1 MSEPNLPIGHDSC
14 LKINR
19 SSKALLLQKHAMS
32 LANRLFFFWDIN
44 TSLKEEAHE
53 HQLSHQDTR
62 LIGFLRIE
70 GKGNI

>member
-1 MSEPNLPIGHDSC
+1 MSEDKQK
-14 LKINR
+14 LKSFAATETYAVSI
-19 SSKALLLQKHAMS
+19 
-32 LANRLFFFWDIN
+32 ANRLFFFWDIN

-62 LIGFLRIE
+62 LNGFLRIE